1 MIPRKK
7 GTAFLLLGICLW
19 LGALSLTLYNYWEAD
34 NAEQAS
40 RLLVVEL
47 EEQIAVQDDKTAL
60 QWAESEEAVQA
71 QEMPVIEIDG
81 TDYIGVLE
89 IPSLGLS
96 LPVAAEWDY
105 TRLKN
110 SPCRYTG
117 SYYTD
122 DLVICGHNYA
132 KHFSPIRRVSI
143 GSDVYFTN
151 VNGEVIHYVVVNRET
166 VQPTAVEEMIDNT
179 IAGWD
184 LTLFTCNLGG
194 QTRCAV
200 RCERSK

>member
-81 TDYIGVLE
+81 TFAIFRDYESHLMVL
-89 IPSLGLS
+89 LNFNDR
-96 LPVAAEWDY
+96 AAAMEFKGY
-105 TRLKN
+105 EF
-110 SPCRYTG
+110 
-117 SYYTD
+117 TD
-122 DLVICGHNYA
+122 LIAIILRCCGHNYA